1 MIWYNS
7 WIKNERAK
15 HDDNTIWRR
24 RTVCG
29 IWFCVSALMYA
40 AGTWGGFIP
49 PFWGWLTGVL
59 FLLLSLWMLFYSTVI
74 KISHRHRL
82 LKLSVLQ
89 PGQKV
94 LDVGTGRGLLAIAA
108 AQKGAAVSAIDK
120 WSGWDL
126 GGNGR

>member
-1 MIWYNS
+1 
-7 WIKNERAK
+7 
-15 HDDNTIWRR
+15 
-24 RTVCG
+24 
-29 IWFCVSALMYA
+29 
-40 AGTWGGFIP
+40 
-49 PFWGWLTGVL
+49 
-59 FLLLSLWMLFYSTVI
+59 MLFYSTVI